1 MNRLT
6 RNSAQRSGLLLAV
19 ILGAALMLAGCER
32 PPVDSEQLGY
42 RGVQMGNVYNP
53 RTVAELRAANQVPA
67 PQPPTEGDAPLAKDI
82 YSNVQVLTD
91 LNVAEFTRLMLAMT
105 EWVSPE
111 EGCTYCHAGDNLA
124 DDTLYTKVVARRML
138 EMTRKINMEWQPHVA
153 QTGVTCFTCHR
164 GKNVPENTWFIDPG
178 PGRTQGLTADR
189 AGQNIA
195 APAAGLTSLPYEA
208 FLPFLRDAQP
218 IRTIT
223 ETALPSG
230 NPRNIKETEQTYSLM
245 MHMSQGLGVNCTF
258 CHNSRSFTTW
268 EESTPQRVTA
278 WHGIQMARELN
289 VSYLEPLTAS
299 FPAKRL
305 GPLGDVAKINCSTCH
320 QGVSK
325 PLYGAPMAKDYPELT
340 RIKPPPE
347 VPAEEPAAEVTALV
361 PAAAPSDT
369 HLALSAAPL
378 GR

>member
-1 MNRLT
+1 MNRVT

-19 ILGAALMLAGCER
+19 MLGAALMLAGCER
-32 PPVDSEQLGY
+32 PPVDSQQVGY

-82 YSNVQVLTD
+82 YENVQVLTD

-124 DDTLYTKVVARRML
+124 DDTLYTKVVSRRML

-153 QTGVTCFTCHR
+153 QTGVTCYTCHR
-164 GKNVPENTWFIDPG
+164 GENVPANTWFVDPG

-218 IRTIT
+218 IRMNTA
-223 ETALPSG
+223 TALPSG

-258 CHNSRSFTTW
+258 CHNSRSFMTW

-347 VPAEEPAAEVTALV
+347 VSAVEPAADVTALV
-361 PAAAPSDT
+361 PAAAPSGT
-369 HLALSAAPL
+369 HLASSAAPL

>member
-1 MNRLT
+1 MNRVT

-19 ILGAALMLAGCER
+19 MLGAALMLAGCER
-32 PPVDSEQLGY
+32 PPVDSQQVGY

-82 YSNVQVLTD
+82 YENVQVLTD

-124 DDTLYTKVVARRML
+124 DDTLYTKVVSRRML

-153 QTGVTCFTCHR
+153 QTGVTCYTCHR
-164 GKNVPENTWFIDPG
+164 GENVPANTWFVDPG

-218 IRTIT
+218 IRMNTA
-223 ETALPSG
+223 TALPSG

-258 CHNSRSFTTW
+258 CHNSRSFMTW

-340 RIKPPPE
+340 GIKPPPE
-347 VPAEEPAAEVTALV
+347 VSAVEPAADVTALV
-361 PAAAPSDT
+361 PAAAPSGT
-369 HLALSAAPL
+369 HLASSAAPL

>member
-1 MNRLT
+1 
-6 RNSAQRSGLLLAV
+6 
-19 ILGAALMLAGCER
+19 
-32 PPVDSEQLGY
+32 
-42 RGVQMGNVYNP
+42 
-53 RTVAELRAANQVPA
+53 
-67 PQPPTEGDAPLAKDI
+67 
-82 YSNVQVLTD
+82 
-91 LNVAEFTRLMLAMT
+91 
-105 EWVSPE
+105 
-111 EGCTYCHAGDNLA
+111 
-124 DDTLYTKVVARRML
+124 
-138 EMTRKINMEWQPHVA
+138 VA

>member
-6 RNSAQRSGLLLAV
+6 RNSAQRSALLLATV
-19 ILGAALMLAGCER
+19 FAAGLMLAGCER
-32 PPVDSEQLGY
+32 PPIDSEQLGY

-53 RTVAELRAANQVPA
+53 RTVAALRAVNQVPA
-67 PQPPTEGDAPLAKDI
+67 PQPPTEGDAPLAKDV
-82 YSNVQVLTD
+82 YQNVQVLTD
-91 LNVAEFTRLMLAMT
+91 LNIAEFTRLMLAMT
-105 EWVSPE
+105 EWVSPQ

-153 QTGVTCFTCHR
+153 QTGVTCYTCHR
-164 GKNVPENTWFIDPG
+164 GQNVPANTWFVDPG

-218 IRTIT
+218 IRTVT

-278 WHGIQMARELN
+278 WHGIRMARELN

-347 VPAEEPAAEVTALV
+347 VPAEEPAAEVAFNAA
-361 PAAAPSDT
+361 PAAAR
-369 HLALSAAPL
+369 LASRSAPL
-378 GR
+378 DR